1 MRPENSVWQGNF
13 GYWQNEFIHANL
25 LVIGYYAW
33 NGYVES
39 GRGIVCVDVQDA
51 AIASKIIS
59 LDWIPFRAEFI
70 AKPQMVSQ
78 MQARKVEEGVIVID
92 QLLRVVDRYHPDE
105 DVILLLTAQT
115 QTEIHLLHNL
125 KISPPECDRQV
136 RRRWHEFQPCFR

>member
-1 MRPENSVWQGNF
+1 MRPENSVWQGNL
-13 GYWQNEFIHANL
+13 GNWQNEFIHANL

-39 GRGIVCVDVQDA
+39 GRGIVRVDVQDT

-70 AKPQMVSQ
+70 AKPQVVSQ
-78 MQARKVEEGVIVID
+78 MQARRVEEGVIVID

-115 QTEIHLLHNL
+115 QTEINLLHNL
-125 KISPPECDRQV
+125 KISPPECHRQV